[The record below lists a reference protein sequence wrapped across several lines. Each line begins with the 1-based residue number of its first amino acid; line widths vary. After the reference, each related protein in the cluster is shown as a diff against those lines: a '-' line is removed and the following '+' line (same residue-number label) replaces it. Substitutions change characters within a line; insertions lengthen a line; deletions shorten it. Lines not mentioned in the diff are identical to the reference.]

1 MAKFLQKRTLSNICS
16 YKLNETYDT
25 LYELQQR
32 LGISDEY
39 LLNTS
44 RNLNKNLDDTDDNT
58 THDICLQELLDTS
71 KVARDNLTTW
81 YYKSNLVELNVT
93 ISLLSAKI
101 KFMEYKFGL
110 CEGLDLHQACSLSLI
125 DFCNILSEKT
135 VHTASPGESKT
146 MHEVSKEVEVPI
158 WLSQY
163 RNQICHVPSESPCI
177 AILVPLVVKS
187 LEFMRDSFWAQ
198 VLHQESFDANRCV
211 RLVKIISRFTHITS
225 KNQHKELRKDIVLSK
240 NRLKS
245 SKKHLVTCEKACLIL
260 KKQLL
265 KNPDPVIELI
275 IDFIS
280 QYLPKSEE
288 RNCGLL
294 LEQVI
299 LAHCFERFV
308 FKLINR
314 ARDSS
319 DNNIMVWL
327 RRVILLASWKTSRD
341 LRLRLTNL
349 EMNPSTKLKRSTK
362 IPPLK
367 CCHIAYQ
374 LMEIDHRYIQNMLPS
389 LRFKL
394 SKVIGKDRALLLIDL
409 TKISK
414 SKFCL

>member
-1 MAKFLQKRTLSNICS
+1 MARFIPKKTLQNICS

-32 LGISDEY
+32 LEISDDY

-44 RNLNKNLDDTDDNT
+44 RDFNKNLDNL
-58 THDICLQELLDTS
+58 HLENLRQLLDAS

-81 YYKSNLVELNVT
+81 YYKSNMVELNVT

-135 VHTASPGESKT
+135 VHTANPGKIKRKT
-146 MHEVSKEVEVPI
+146 MHEVSNEVRVPV

-187 LEFMRDSFWAQ
+187 LEFLKESFWAQ
-198 VLHQESFDANRCV
+198 VLHQESFNAGRCT
-211 RLVKIISRFTHITS
+211 RLIKLISRFTHITS
-225 KNQHKELRKDIVLSK
+225 RNQHKEVKKDIVLSK
-240 NRLKS
+240 TRLKRLQ
-245 SKKHLVTCEKACLIL
+245 KHLGTCEKACLIL
-260 KKQLL
+260 KKLL
-265 KNPDPVIELI
+265 IKNPDPVIDLI
-275 IDFIS
+275 IEFIS
-280 QYLPKSEE
+280 QSPPKSDE

-299 LAHCFERFV
+299 LAHQFERFV
-308 FKLINR
+308 FRLLKR
-314 ARDSS
+314 AK
-319 DNNIMVWL
+319 DNTDYNIMVWL
-327 RRVILLASWKTSRD
+327 RRIIYLVAWDRPTDVKR
-341 LRLRLTNL
+341 RLEQL
-349 EMNPSTKLKRSTK
+349 EMNLSVKLRRLTK

-374 LMEIDHRYIQNMLPS
+374 LMEIDHHFARDSILS
-389 LRFKL
+389 LEPKL
-394 SKVIGKDRALLLIDL
+394 SKIMGPNRASLFVKL
-409 TKISK
+409 TKLARC
-414 SKFCL
+414 KFCL